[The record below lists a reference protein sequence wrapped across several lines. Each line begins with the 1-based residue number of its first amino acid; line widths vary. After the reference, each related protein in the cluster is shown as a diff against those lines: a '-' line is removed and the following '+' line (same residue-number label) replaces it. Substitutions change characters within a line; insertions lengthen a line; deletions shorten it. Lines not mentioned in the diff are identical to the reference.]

1 MSTKN
6 NQSGLAQDVKV
17 KVTDMILPATLLFLV
32 LYYPL
37 YLLLRLLGIENVIIT
52 DIVLV
57 IIYAALCGGLYVIK
71 HQMTMNNKPISDV
84 VTLINANVGVKFLNW
99 AIITLA
105 VALAGVCIQNGH
117 AILLPAFLSIIVG
130 VGEALV

>member
-1 MSTKN
+1 MSTNN

-17 KVTDMILPATLLFLV
+17 KATDMILPATLLFLV

-37 YLLLRLLGIENVIIT
+37 CLLLQVLGIENVIIA
-52 DIVLV
+52 DVILV

-71 HQMTMNNKPISDV
+71 HQRTMNNMPMSDIV
-84 VTLINANVGVKFLNW
+84 PLINANVGVKFLNW

-117 AILLPAFLSIIVG
+117 AILLLHHSRVPC
-130 VGEALV
+130 